1 MNWFSANGI
10 SVLSWRSQSAD
21 LNPTEHLWE
30 GIKRRMDQTPCR
42 NMIKLKYWVFS
53 TWSAISPNITSNL
66 VDSMVRSCQAVIA
79 ARGGSTK
86 Y

>member
-1 MNWFSANGI
+1 MGGDKEKNGP
-10 SVLSWRSQSAD
+10 
-21 LNPTEHLWE
+21 NPLPEYDQ
-30 GIKRRMDQTPCR
+30 IK
-42 NMIKLKYWVFS
+42 ILFFS

-66 VDSMVRSCQAVIA
+66 VDSMVRGCQAVIA